1 MTNKT
6 RRNFLGIITTG
17 IAATAMDLNVLSGE
31 VNSKRDKGAKRRPN
45 MYSVVRVIVKET
57 REYCPFYKPGD
68 TFFIRQ
74 QCFDP
79 VTATPKQFCMHSLN
93 DIYETYMKVR
103 KNPVGNKKIIGC
115 MDKGIAQFEI
125 ERLSDEE
132 GPGWNR
138 PPIEH

>member
-1 MTNKT
+1 MPNAS
-6 RRNFLGIITTG
+6 RRSFLG
-17 IAATAMDLNVLSGE
+17 AATGGVAASALGPSILLGQKPGRHDQQGKQKAN
-31 VNSKRDKGAKRRPN
+31 A
-45 MYSVVRVIVKET
+45 YSVVRVTVKET

-79 VTATPKQFCMHSLN
+79 ATATPKQFCIHSLK

-103 KNPVGNKKIIGC
+103 KGPVGNKQVVGC
-115 MDKGIAQFEI
+115 GDHGIAQFEI
-125 ERLSDEE
+125 ERLADEK

-138 PPIEH
+138 PAKNH

>member
-1 MTNKT
+1 MRNMS
-6 RRNFLGIITTG
+6 RRNFLGVVATG
-17 IAATAMDLNVLSGE
+17 VAASATGSNVL
-31 VNSKRDKGAKRRPN
+31 VADPRSKQDKGAIRRPN
-45 MYSVVRVIVKET
+45 MYSVVRVTVKET
-57 REYCPFYKPGD
+57 REYCPFYRPGE

-103 KNPVGNKKIIGC
+103 KAPVGNKKIVGC
-115 MDKGIAQFEI
+115 IDKGIAQFEI
-125 ERLSDEE
+125 ERLPDDE

-138 PPIEH
+138 PPTEH